1 MPRSSLSS
9 RARLAV
15 LPWLPKARVGLLLSP
30 PSLSPSTPRATTLQ
44 TTLHLL
50 RCPSASCV
58 ALVPMWSVLPPAVS
72 AFSLLGGGPMML
84 RQHTDSASL
93 CKKNWSSWRE
103 FLGRKFNRKESCADT
118 HAATSNLTFE
128 QQQISTS
135 PPLRFFLVQES
146 WIRKR
151 KLWGCG
157 FVKEQRESGA
167 AAWPEPAGHTRQAG
181 LHRQG

>member
-1 MPRSSLSS
+1 MPPSSLSS

-50 RCPSASCV
+50 RCPSAS
-58 ALVPMWSVLPPAVS
+58 VLRWCRCGVS
-72 AFSLLGGGPMML
+72 YRRRCPRFRCWEGGGSMML

-93 CKKNWSSWRE
+93 CKKNGSSWRE
-103 FLGRKFNRKESCADT
+103 FLGRKFNRAEESCADT
-118 HAATSNLTFE
+118 HAAATSNLTFE
-128 QQQISTS
+128 QQAN
-135 PPLRFFLVQES
+135 LFVFLVQES
-146 WIRKR
+146 WIRKA

-157 FVKEQRESGA
+157 FVKEQKRKRRSSLA
-167 AAWPEPAGHTRQAG
+167 
-181 LHRQG
+181 